1 MATRQI
7 GLGTVV
13 DFDENS
19 VTLMVDV
26 TPPART
32 RTTVDQTAID
42 EELATYAP
50 GIEEHSEFSFTQFW
64 HPTDAAHAALDALF
78 DSKEE
83 VDFIIKYP
91 FALEVTDTFTGVVS
105 ALEPETITRDGVITR
120 KVTVQRMSDTTRE
133 EEEVT

>member
-64 HPTDAAHAALDALF
+64 HPTDADHAALDALF

-120 KVTVQRMSDTTRE
+120 KVTVQRMSDITRE